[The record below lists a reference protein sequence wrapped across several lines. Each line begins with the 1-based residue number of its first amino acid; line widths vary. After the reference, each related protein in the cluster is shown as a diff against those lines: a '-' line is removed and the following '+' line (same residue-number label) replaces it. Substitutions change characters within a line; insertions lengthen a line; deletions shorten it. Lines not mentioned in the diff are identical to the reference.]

1 MIKNIVLI
9 VGLLVIGCESKSK
22 EITVLVHG
30 ALKEIMH
37 NAAREGVVELS
48 DIINREYIYGVG
60 ALEGLDGEILIWD
73 SKLTLTR
80 AKKGGTPTISNDA
93 MGEKALLLVTASV
106 SEWIDIPF
114 DGTILE
120 SSLNDYI
127 QQVAEERNLN
137 ISEPFPFILEGVF
150 TSVKWHIISDPGV
163 DGTHDDHMNKSWN
176 RTDEKIN
183 SKILGFY
190 STKHHAIFTHH
201 STNSHMH
208 FYHELSGLSGHV
220 DELILSEN
228 IILKLP
234 K

>member
-150 TSVKWHIISDPGV
+150 TRVKWHIISDPGI

-176 RTDEKIN
+176 RTDEKIH